1 MPSKKKDS
9 NWTTWEDMPIEEFRA
24 RAEKAKALAAEFGE
38 RLDSLFPGLVTLT
51 KEQRQ
56 TAPRLRDGEH
66 AMLNKV
72 LDVVDM
78 KPALFESLAD
88 QDEGMD
94 PNRLETAL
102 LRDRIEKHLLFSKL
116 AESLAP
122 IGGELGDS
130 TLYTAVKFREAL
142 YAAYRIAKTHAQT
155 DRKVMDVLAPVIDF
169 MRRNVVAAAA
179 AKKSRKPAPAP
190 SAIAVADDA

>member
-9 NWTTWEDMPIEEFRA
+9 NWTTWEDMPIDEFRS
-24 RAEKAKALAAEFGE
+24 RAEKAKAMAAELVE
-38 RLDSLFPGLVTLT
+38 KLDELFPGLVTLT

-66 AMLNKV
+66 AMLHKV

-94 PNRLETAL
+94 PNRFETAL
-102 LRDRIEKHLLFSKL
+102 LRERIEKHLLFSKV

-122 IGGELGDS
+122 VGGELGDS
-130 TLYTAVKFREAL
+130 TLYTAIKFRETL

-155 DRKVMDVLAPVIDF
+155 DRKIMDVLAPVIDF
-169 MRRNVVAAAA
+169 MRKNTAAGAA
-179 AKKSRKPAPAP
+179 TKKNRKAAP
-190 SAIAVADDA
+190 SASQDAVAGDA

>member
-9 NWTTWEDMPIEEFRA
+9 NWTTWEDMPIDEFRA
-24 RAEKAKALAAEFGE
+24 RAEKAKAMAAELAE
-38 RLDSLFPGLVTLT
+38 KLDGLFPGLVTMT

-66 AMLNKV
+66 AMLHKV
-72 LDVVDM
+72 LDVVEM

-94 PNRLETAL
+94 PNRFETAL
-102 LRDRIEKHLLFSKL
+102 LRERIEKHLLFSKV

-122 IGGELGDS
+122 VGGELGDS
-130 TLYTAVKFREAL
+130 TLYTAIKFRETL

-169 MRRNVVAAAA
+169 MRKNTAAGAA
-179 AKKSRKPAPAP
+179 TKKNRKAAPTP
-190 SAIAVADDA
+190 SQDAVAGDA

>member
-1 MPSKKKDS
+1 MASKKKDS
-9 NWTTWEDMPIEEFRA
+9 NWTTWEDMPIDEFRA
-24 RAEKAKALAAEFGE
+24 RADKAKALAAELGE
-38 RLDSLFPGLVTLT
+38 KLDSLFPGLVTLT

-66 AMLNKV
+66 VMLNKV

-94 PNRLETAL
+94 PNRFETAL
-102 LRDRIEKHLLFSKL
+102 LRDRIEKHVLFSEV
-116 AESLAP
+116 AESLSP
-122 IGGELGDS
+122 IGGEIGDS
-130 TLYTAVKFREAL
+130 TFYAAIKFRETL

-169 MRRNVVAAAA
+169 MRKNVAPGTA
-179 AKKSRKPAPAP
+179 AKKSRKPAPATSP
-190 SAIAVADDA
+190 LPVADEA

>member
-24 RAEKAKALAAEFGE
+24 RAERAKTLAAEFVE
-38 RLDSLFPGLVTLT
+38 KLDGLFPGLVTLT

-94 PNRLETAL
+94 PNRFETAL
-102 LRDRIEKHLLFSKL
+102 LRERIEKHLLFSKL

-122 IGGELGDS
+122 VGGELGDS
-130 TLYTAVKFREAL
+130 TLYTAIKFRETL

-169 MRRNVVAAAA
+169 MRRNVVAGAAA
-179 AKKSRKPAPAP
+179 RKNRKPAPAP
-190 SAIAVADDA
+190 SPLPIADEA

>member
-9 NWTTWEDMPIEEFRA
+9 NWTTWEDMPIDEFRS
-24 RAEKAKALAAEFGE
+24 RAEKAEAMAAELAE
-38 RLDSLFPGLVTLT
+38 KLDGLFPGLVTMT

-66 AMLNKV
+66 AMLHKV

-94 PNRLETAL
+94 PNRFETAL
-102 LRDRIEKHLLFSKL
+102 LRERIEKHLLFSKV

-122 IGGELGDS
+122 VGGELGDS
-130 TLYTAVKFREAL
+130 TLYTAIKFRETL

-169 MRRNVVAAAA
+169 MRKNTAAGAA
-179 AKKSRKPAPAP
+179 TKKNRKAAP
-190 SAIAVADDA
+190 SPSPDAVAGEA

>member
-1 MPSKKKDS
+1 MPSRKKDS
-9 NWTTWEDMPIEEFRA
+9 NWSSWEDMPIEEFRA
-24 RAEKAKALAAEFGE
+24 RAEKAKALAAELVE
-38 RLDSLFPGLVTLT
+38 ELDGLFPGLVTLT

-94 PNRLETAL
+94 PNRFETAL
-102 LRDRIEKHLLFSKL
+102 LRERIEKHLLFSKL

-122 IGGELGDS
+122 VGGELGDS
-130 TLYTAVKFREAL
+130 TLYTAIKFRETL

-169 MRRNVVAAAA
+169 MRKNVVAGAAA
-179 AKKSRKPAPAP
+179 RKNRKPATSPLP
-190 SAIAVADDA
+190 VAEEA

>member
-9 NWTTWEDMPIEEFRA
+9 NWTTWEDMPIDEFRS
-24 RAEKAKALAAEFGE
+24 RAEKAKAMAVEFVE
-38 RLDSLFPGLVTLT
+38 KLDELFPGLVTLT

-66 AMLNKV
+66 AMLHKV
-72 LDVVDM
+72 LDVVEM

-94 PNRLETAL
+94 PNRFETAL
-102 LRDRIEKHLLFSKL
+102 LRERIEKHLLFSKV

-122 IGGELGDS
+122 VGGELGDS
-130 TLYTAVKFREAL
+130 TLYTAIKFRETL
-142 YAAYRIAKTHAQT
+142 YAAYRIAKAHAQT

-169 MRRNVVAAAA
+169 MRKNTAAGAA
-179 AKKSRKPAPAP
+179 TKKNRKAAPTP
-190 SAIAVADDA
+190 SPDAVAGDA

>member
-9 NWTTWEDMPIEEFRA
+9 NWTTWEDMPIEEFRS

-38 RLDSLFPGLVTLT
+38 KLDGLFPGLVTLT

-66 AMLNKV
+66 AMLHKV
-72 LDVVDM
+72 LDVVEM

-94 PNRLETAL
+94 PNRFESAL
-102 LRDRIEKHLLFSKL
+102 LRDRIEKHLLFSKV

-130 TLYTAVKFREAL
+130 TLYTAAKFRETL
-142 YAAYRIAKTHAQT
+142 YAAYRIGKTHAQT

-169 MRRNVVAAAA
+169 MRKNVAGAA
-179 AKKSRKPAPAP
+179 AKKSRKPAPATSTLP
-190 SAIAVADDA
+190 VADEA